1 MNFVSEEPEQK
12 EFKLARV
19 RINPQDRKYIE
30 QVALNCGSTDNN
42 KKPSLK
48 QLLEDIGTGRLEVIP
63 AVQIEAQAK
72 KLEERNSTL
81 FELAVTM
88 VCDLNG
94 TLAVISKIVRDCG
107 GDLHQTIAEV
117 SNDKVIVIFGCDKG
131 EKEIIERINQMTF
144 GDVAAYNGFD
154 KRKHFIERIDPKA
167 MEAYRAM
174 QTENRRIN
182 YIDTA
187 IKDYLETKIVIHV
200 EQSFYLQIEVKTKRG
215 VFHDVMQTL
224 ANKKVSVLSTNQLI
238 DYKKDV
244 GYINLFAGINMSDYD
259 KDFNGID
266 KLKREIESL
275 DNVISVMRR
284 RNGIFYQNS
293 NPNTMII

>member
-1 MNFVSEEPEQK
+1 M
-12 EFKLARV
+12 
-19 RINPQDRKYIE
+19 
-30 QVALNCGSTDNN
+30 
-42 KKPSLK
+42 
-48 QLLEDIGTGRLEVIP
+48 
-63 AVQIEAQAK
+63 
-72 KLEERNSTL
+72 
-81 FELAVTM
+81 
-88 VCDLNG
+88 
-94 TLAVISKIVRDCG
+94 
-107 GDLHQTIAEV
+107 
-117 SNDKVIVIFGCDKG
+117 
-131 EKEIIERINQMTF
+131 
-144 GDVAAYNGFD
+144 
-154 KRKHFIERIDPKA
+154 
-167 MEAYRAM
+167 
-174 QTENRRIN
+174 
-182 YIDTA
+182 
-187 IKDYLETKIVIHV
+187 